1 MADFTKNIVK
11 PGPDVRPVAEFFA
24 APVQAAAEG
33 ISSAHFSNDEMKCKC
48 GCGEN
53 ECEQPLYD
61 ALEKLRA
68 AVSKALGKD
77 TPLHVNSAYRCS
89 KHNKAVGG
97 AYTSQHV
104 LGRAAD
110 VRVSGQTP
118 AWLEKIARTIPEIK
132 GIGRDD
138 HKMFVHVDVRKTP
151 AAQWCYGPS
160 GETVKYYLA
169 A

>member
-1 MADFTKNIVK
+1 MAEYPN
-11 PGPDVRPVAEFFA
+11 GSE
-24 APVQAAAEG
+24 
-33 ISSAHFSNDEMKCKC
+33 HFSFDEMKCKC
-48 GCGEN
+48 GCETN
-53 ECEQPLYD
+53 ECEQGIYD

-68 AVSKALGKD
+68 AVSAALKKD
-77 TPLHVNSAYRCS
+77 TPIHVTSAYRCP

-97 AYTSQHV
+97 AYASQHV

-110 VRVSGQTP
+110 VYVSGQTP
-118 AWLEKIARTIPEIK
+118 IWLEKIARSIPEIK